1 MTIGLIGAGAA
12 GAACV
17 SVLRSRGADFL
28 VFEKSRGAG
37 GRLTTRRINGIENMS
52 ELSFDHGCP
61 RFEWSQSLQQ
71 RVSANI
77 QAKTI
82 QKFGDY
88 YVASPS
94 MPQLVKDLLGSV
106 KIKTQTEIES
116 IEGGAGAWYLKTKP
130 ASEATMPP
138 ERFGPFESLV
148 ITAPAPQAIKLLSG
162 VSCAWEDELK
172 KIAYAPCWSLMFTV
186 RSEHVSSNLKD
197 DPLFE
202 SLLPQNSKPGR
213 TETTGLL
220 SWVAQASADWS
231 LAHLENSAEDVVK
244 QLLPHALRLTGHA
257 PDSVVYSVAH
267 RWRYSRVVSSL
278 STLCLADD
286 AQGLYYAGDGCLGQ
300 GVAGAI
306 QSGLAVGERLT
317 DSVG

>member
-37 GRLTTRRINGIENMS
+37 GRLTTRRVSGIANVS

-61 RFEWSQSLQQ
+61 RFEWSQILQQ
-71 RVSANI
+71 RVSADV
-77 QAKTI
+77 QTSTI

-94 MPQLVKDLLGSV
+94 MPQLVKDLLGPV

-116 IEGGAGAWYLKTKP
+116 IEGSAGAWYLKTKSAP
-130 ASEATMPP
+130 EGTIKS
-138 ERFGPFESLV
+138 ERFGPYKSLV

-162 VSCAWEDELK
+162 VPCAWTDELK
-172 KIAYAPCWSLMFTV
+172 KIAYVPCWTLMFTV
-186 RSEHVSSNLKD
+186 RSEHDSSSIKD

-202 SLLPQNSKPGR
+202 SLLLQNSKPGR
-213 TETTGLL
+213 AETPSLF

-231 LAHLENSAEDVVK
+231 VAHLENSAEEVVK

-300 GVAGAI
+300 GVTGAI

-317 DSVG
+317 HSVG